1 MPVDASFAKISSRA
15 SPRPRGGEYF
25 KKTRLLSSKRGLK
38 IICATVVLEFSFL
51 WGVVIVVCRDVDQGN
66 RQGNADWNKQQLAIS
81 RALDMAHLDE
91 EQLRQAELER
101 HLSVLAHQ
109 QAVARMKKDEEKRER
124 YGGISADF
132 FNNFGKSA
140 R

>member
-1 MPVDASFAKISSRA
+1 MFYIDCV
-15 SPRPRGGEYF
+15 
-25 KKTRLLSSKRGLK
+25 
-38 IICATVVLEFSFL
+38 
-51 WGVVIVVCRDVDQGN
+51 VVCVNRDRDQGN
-66 RQGNADWNKQQLAIS
+66 RQGNADWNMQQLAIS

-91 EQLRQAELER
+91 EQLRKAELDR

-109 QAVARMKKDEEKRER
+109 QAVARMKKDEEKKDR

-132 FNNFGKSA
+132 FNNFGTSA